1 MENLLGKKALVTGGS
16 RGIGAAIA
24 RKLAEQGADVAIT
37 FENSIQAAQQIVREI
52 EAMGR
57 HGLSIAANSADVNEV
72 QRSIA
77 TTVARLGGLDI
88 LVNNAGI
95 GHVGSL
101 ETVSLAEMQRVLDVN
116 LRSVLVASRAAITH
130 LSAGGRI
137 INIGS
142 NLADRV
148 PFAGVTLYAM
158 TKSALTGLTKGLAR
172 DLGPRD
178 ITVNIVHPGPT
189 DTDMNPA
196 AGPNGDFLRA
206 AIPLGRFGS
215 THDVAAMVAFLAS
228 PEARHVTG
236 ACFAVDGGIN
246 A

>member
-1 MENLLGKKALVTGGS
+1 M
-16 RGIGAAIA
+16 
-24 RKLAEQGADVAIT
+24 
-37 FENSIQAAQQIVREI
+37 
-52 EAMGR
+52 
-57 HGLSIAANSADVNEV
+57 
-72 QRSIA
+72 
-77 TTVARLGGLDI
+77 
-88 LVNNAGI
+88 
-95 GHVGSL
+95 GSL

-158 TKSALTGLTKGLAR
+158 TKSALTGFTKGLAR

-178 ITVNIVHPGPT
+178 ITVNLVHPGPT

-215 THDVAAMVAFLAS
+215 PHDVAAMVAFLVS
-228 PEARHVTG
+228 PEAGQVTG